1 MAKKTR
7 SLKKVM
13 TGKDPSYPWK
23 FSGIKRKR
31 GLDFQFNI
39 IDSSWSH
46 CSCFHSLL
54 LPSLQLLPHTSNQ

>member
-23 FSGIKRKR
+23 FSGIKWKR
-31 GLDFQFNI
+31 AEAIVLASTLCFFYL
-39 IDSSWSH
+39 
-46 CSCFHSLL
+46 CSCYHIRAI
-54 LPSLQLLPHTSNQ
+54 ND